1 MLHTAIM
8 NERFKIKGINDEESF
23 CMCCGKSGLQKVVW
37 IEDTETGEIQHFG
50 CICALKP
57 TKAFGLTKADLKFS
71 LSMFED
77 RISQAHRM
85 ARKTYREAGGKM
97 MSLTPYSSG
106 PADKAA
112 YAQYLSEAKLRIKE
126 IYAA

>member
-1 MLHTAIM
+1 MLHTPIM

-57 TKAFGLTKADLKFS
+57 AKAFGLTKEDLKGHEIVWKHMIAVRNS
-71 LSMFED
+71 K
-77 RISQAHRM
+77 
-85 ARKTYREAGGKM
+85 ARRLYREAGGEMKM
-97 MSLTPYSSG
+97 ATPYSSVC
-106 PADKAA
+106 ANRVLWEECIKKAA
-112 YAQYLSEAKLRIKE
+112 
-126 IYAA
+126 